1 MTFVRYVVSRCVL
14 GALLMLSGAVV
25 SVQADESGTGSDLW
39 LLAKYDANGD
49 QIITMDEISVRR
61 EKRFARLDVD
71 ADGLVSFAEYQSLDV
86 QKRELLLKARFDK
99 LDLDHDGEVSAEEY
113 SSYLGSF
120 DRFDSDGDGRLT
132 QQEMSSRRVAAVET
146 AAADTRCLLWL
157 CVRTSLD

>member
-1 MTFVRYVVSRCVL
+1 MIFSRYLAGVFL
-14 GALLMLSGAVV
+14 AVV
-25 SVQADESGTGSDLW
+25 AVAPLQADESGTGSDLW

-49 QIITMDEISVRR
+49 QIITMDEVSVRR
-61 EKRFARLDVD
+61 EKRFGRLDVD

-99 LDLDHDGEVSAEEY
+99 LDLNHDGEVSAEEY

-132 QQEMSSRRVAAVET
+132 AKEMSSRQVAA
-146 AAADTRCLLWL
+146 AQKNSDDTRCLLWV

>member
-1 MTFVRYVVSRCVL
+1 MTFSRYVARYVM
-14 GALLMLSGAVV
+14 GALLAFGAVI
-25 SVQADESGTGSDLW
+25 SLHAEESGTGSDLW

-61 EKRFARLDVD
+61 EKRFGRLDVD

-99 LDLDHDGEVSAEEY
+99 LDLNHDGEVSAEEY

-132 QQEMSSRRVAAVET
+132 AKEMNSRQVAAVQK
-146 AAADTRCLLWL
+146 AGDDTRCLLWV